1 MSTPALLHILIQK
14 AISHLELLE
23 VVGWIKLKN
32 MREMVTQTRLG
43 FKKKRILF

>member
-23 VVGWIKLKN
+23 VVGWIKLKKN
-32 MREMVTQTRLG
+32 ERWLLIQG
-43 FKKKRILF
+43 